1 MAISKRFMTS
11 VVLLC
16 AAALIAGCGNSSTS
30 PEVVLEAPLLPPTSV
45 MITRAGDS
53 NMLITWDLSTQP
65 TLAGYNV
72 YRATGNSTTF
82 TRLNGTSIQTNR
94 FMDNTTQY
102 NVLYKFRVSSVS
114 TRGVESNF
122 ATVQLF
128 NAATSGGGDKAVVP
142 VM

>member
-30 PEVVLEAPLLPPTSV
+30 PEEVTEAPLLPPTSV

-82 TRLNGTSIQTNR
+82 TKLNGTSIQTNQ
-94 FMDNTTQY
+94 FMDITTQY

-122 ATVQLF
+122 ATVHLF
-128 NAATSGGGDKAVVP
+128 NAATSGGGDKAIVP